1 MTPETVLSLGDVV
14 FNRFEVPPSIN
25 FGGEQALV
33 VHSLP
38 GGVNVVDAMGALHAP
53 IAWGGMFQGA
63 NALSRARYLDGLR
76 AAGKPLVLTWSELGF
91 IVVIKSF
98 RPVFERAFE
107 IPYTIECVVVSNV
120 TMPVNDLPDPGI
132 DEWIDAD
139 MATANSLGASIG
151 DGPLS
156 GLLGNLN
163 SAISAVSSF
172 ATAAQSTINSVLAPI
187 AAVQARVQVL
197 TASVTNTINSVS
209 TLGGILPNNP
219 IAQQTAKLTGQVAA
233 MTQAPL
239 LLQLGAVTG
248 RMGANLSSL
257 TTSMKSITT
266 AGGNLFQIAQ
276 QKMGD
281 AMQWAGIARAN
292 NLTDPAVQGVQTLKI
307 PAPSNDS
314 SGVMNA

>member
-14 FNRFEVPPSIN
+14 FNRFEVPPNIN

-33 VHSLP
+33 VHDFP
-38 GGVNVVDAMGALHAP
+38 GGARVVDAMGRRNVP

-63 NALSRARYLDGLR
+63 NALSRARYLDGLQ

-91 IVVIKSF
+91 IVVIQSF

-132 DEWIDAD
+132 DEWILKD
-139 MATANSLGASIG
+139 MDTMSTLGASIN

-156 GLLGNLN
+156 GLLSKLEG
-163 SAISAVSSF
+163 AVAAVQSF
-172 ATAAQSTINSVLAPI
+172 ATAVQSQINAVLAPI
-187 AAVQARVQVL
+187 AAVQARVQALV
-197 TASVTNTINSVS
+197 ANGSVAINSVT

-219 IAQQTAKLTGQVAA
+219 IAQQTQRLTGQITA

-239 LLQLGAVTG
+239 LLQLNAAAG
-248 RMGANLSSL
+248 RMSSNLGNLGNPSQ
-257 TTSMKSITT
+257 TVTV
-266 AGGNLFQIAQ
+266 AGGNLFQVAQ
-276 QKMGD
+276 QKFGD
-281 AMQWAGIARAN
+281 AMAWTGIARAN
-292 NLTDPAVQGVQTLKI
+292 NITDPAIQGVQTLKI
-307 PAPSNDS
+307 PAKADNAN
-314 SGVMNA
+314 GVLNA